1 MNKFLFTLLT
11 VGIPVLLI
19 GQFDH
24 VHNGIGLDI
33 GSSGSGV
40 FIMRQYT
47 HTSQKYSLSGEL
59 RFYDIKASN
68 EIIVYDWYS
77 NQYRSVGGKSLIL
90 MPAFFGANYYPF
102 AGQIANN
109 FSPFIT
115 LRGGPLFT
123 LNGLETGKFVQR
135 WSNAETHWSAGGFFG
150 VGTEFRLVNMTSVLL
165 HVGYEYLPLSRIA
178 DGENDYS
185 GLLIHIAFNRLKK

>member
-1 MNKFLFTLLT
+1 MNKFLFTLFT

-24 VHNGIGLDI
+24 VHNGFGLDI

-77 NQYRSVGGKSLIL
+77 N
-90 MPAFFGANYYPF
+90 FFF
-102 AGQIANN
+102 NN

-135 WSNAETHWSAGGFFG
+135 WRNAETHWSAGGFFG